1 MPLPGADN
9 RGTVADA
16 VADADPVSDM
26 EFVELLEIEHLAK
39 MSDVEA
45 TLQKHPAA
53 MGTEPKAALETSL
66 PLPVAACATRHT
78 FWTRHSFPSAT
89 SYTGASVC

>member
-39 MSDVEA
+39 MSDVQA
-45 TLQKHPAA
+45 TLQKHAA
-53 MGTEPKAALETSL
+53 G
-66 PLPVAACATRHT
+66 
-78 FWTRHSFPSAT
+78 
-89 SYTGASVC
+89 